1 MLAYQYDQNGIYRG
15 TIERQKNPLSPD
27 DYLLP
32 AHSTPIE
39 PPECSSPYR
48 PRWNGTAWELVE
60 DHRRYRK
67 SQGQPTGGTPYRNP
81 AEGDD
86 WRSEPRYMKE
96 LGPLPDGAVTEK
108 PEKPG
113 SEIERE
119 EMMADIA
126 EAKAYL
132 QRTDYAV
139 IKCAE
144 QGLDLDEVYPGLK
157 EERQS
162 RRDLINQIEAQALAK
177 NLSLTTTR

>member
-1 MLAYQYDQNGIYRG
+1 
-15 TIERQKNPLSPD
+15 
-27 DYLLP
+27 
-32 AHSTPIE
+32 
-39 PPECSSPYR
+39 
-48 PRWNGTAWELVE
+48 
-60 DHRRYRK
+60 
-67 SQGQPTGGTPYRNP
+67 
-81 AEGDD
+81 
-86 WRSEPRYMKE
+86 MKE